1 MKIQR
6 ISVIFSIILF
16 FSISIYAQNFI
27 QINGNLKS
35 GTPINN
41 LVLSRF
47 NGQEIPVT
55 DTKVTDGKFTFNV
68 PVENFQA
75 GVYRIIIN
83 PQQRKFVDIIIADTI
98 GFDVSIDAD
107 KPEGAATF
115 TGSILN
121 SKWYA
126 YKESAYK
133 AQERNRALIQ
143 FTDIYPDKTNAF
155 YATAIKE
162 IEREMKDFDLNFNK
176 FVKENKSN
184 LAGKMVAN
192 RPFYF
197 PNIKLPLKGQEKD
210 FQDKYWKGIDASD
223 PSLLFTPL
231 YVEHILAYFGFFLQ
245 EQPGADAD
253 VNLRMAVDTVMIKFG
268 KNKETADFARQFLT
282 EGFKQLDKP
291 ALLQYL
297 DETYSATQQCTDE
310 LEEKELKERLAAY
323 NALKIGF
330 NPPAIKI
337 PDYSGNTIS
346 FLESPADTIILV
358 FWATWCPHCQQML
371 PVLKEKLA
379 GKKNWAV
386 VAVSVDDDKEAFE
399 KVMKEYPMFRHYCDL
414 KKWQSQPVMDYH
426 INATPSFFMF
436 DKKRTLQGKYPDI
449 RQVPF

>member
-6 ISVIFSIILF
+6 FLILYFISAF
-16 FSISIYAQNFI
+16 FSIHAFGQPFI
-27 QINGNLKS
+27 QIKGNLKS
-35 GTPINN
+35 VTPINN
-41 LVLSRF
+41 LILSQF
-47 NGQEIPVT
+47 NGQESPLSK
-55 DTKVTDGKFTFNV
+55 TKISDGKFTFNI
-68 PVENFQA
+68 PVASFYP
-75 GVYRIIIN
+75 GVYRIILN
-83 PQQRKFVDIIIADTI
+83 PQQRKFVDIIMADTT
-98 GFDVSIDAD
+98 GFEITIDAD
-107 KPEGAATF
+107 KPEGAPLFA
-115 TGSILN
+115 GSQLN
-121 SKWYA
+121 TKWYA
-126 YKESAYK
+126 YKEAAIKS
-133 AQERNRALIQ
+133 QERNRALIQ
-143 FTDIYPDKTNAF
+143 FTDVYPDKNTAF
-155 YATAIKE
+155 YALAIKE
-162 IEREMKDFDLNFNK
+162 IEREIKDFEIHFNT
-176 FVKENKSN
+176 FIKENKDN

-192 RPFYF
+192 KPFYF

-210 FQDKYWKGIDASD
+210 FQAKYWRGIDASD
-223 PSLLFTPL
+223 PSLLRTPL
-231 YVEHILAYFGFFLQ
+231 YVEHILNYFGFFLQ
-245 EQPGADAD
+245 EQPGPEADA
-253 VNLRMAVDTVMIKFG
+253 NLRTAVDSVMIKFG

-310 LEEKELKERLAAY
+310 LEEKELKERLAGY

-337 PDYSGNTIS
+337 PDYAGNTTS
-346 FLESPADTIILV
+346 FLESAADTLILV

-379 GKKNWAV
+379 AKKNWAV

-449 RQVPF
+449 RQIPF